1 MVLRKAGAVSEPKDC
16 VCDAGK
22 GLRIFLPFPESGKI
36 CKGEIAHRSLP
47 GLGVGEETWQ
57 KSTCCLSSF
66 LNRHQRS
73 DIMVFFSITDKR
85 AEAGVQRAV
94 ICAATEL
101 LSLPSSFVQPDT
113 ISVEGGVSLFG
124 CDLGYFLHITLALLP
139 CAFCC
144 LSLHLK
150 IFFPEISL
158 MF

>member
-1 MVLRKAGAVSEPKDC
+1 MAKVHVL
-16 VCDAGK
+16 
-22 GLRIFLPFPESGKI
+22 
-36 CKGEIAHRSLP
+36 
-47 GLGVGEETWQ
+47 
-57 KSTCCLSSF
+57 LSSF
-66 LNRHQRS
+66 LNRLQRS

-124 CDLGYFLHITLALLP
+124 CDLGYFFHITLAPLP

-150 IFFPEISL
+150 IFFFPEISL